1 MSGTEYFEILNED
14 GSLTGILK
22 ERSLVHRDG
31 DLHGASH
38 IWVICREGEK
48 LWILLQK
55 RSEEKD
61 SYPGCF
67 DVSAAGHLDPG
78 ESFLDGALRELGE
91 ELGLNAKPAKLI
103 YFQQKKIDQLE
114 CFHGTQFHNREL
126 ISSFIYE
133 MKEKKEN
140 FCFQREEISEVLW
153 TEAGELGKRLT
164 DGSMKHCID
173 ETEYAHLCTLIL
185 PKSVASFTAM

>member
-91 ELGLNAKPAKLI
+91 ELGLNAKPA
-103 YFQQKKIDQLE
+103 
-114 CFHGTQFHNREL
+114 
-126 ISSFIYE
+126 
-133 MKEKKEN
+133 
-140 FCFQREEISEVLW
+140 
-153 TEAGELGKRLT
+153 
-164 DGSMKHCID
+164 
-173 ETEYAHLCTLIL
+173 
-185 PKSVASFTAM
+185 

>member
-91 ELGLNAKPAKLI
+91 ELGLNAKPAELI

-153 TEAGELGKRLT
+153 IEAVELRKRLT

-173 ETEYAHLCTLIL
+173 ETEYAHLCALVL